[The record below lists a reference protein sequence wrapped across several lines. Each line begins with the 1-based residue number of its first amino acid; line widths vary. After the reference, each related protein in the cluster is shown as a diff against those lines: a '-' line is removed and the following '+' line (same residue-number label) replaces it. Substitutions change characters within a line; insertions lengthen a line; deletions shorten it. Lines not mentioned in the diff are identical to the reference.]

1 MTLTQELVQ
10 IALEPDNWSKLSKV
24 EKQSIVEWMGE
35 QERQRVKNNYCAY
48 VECVHGDMYS
58 HTPQGDFICKVI
70 DEAINKRKRMFAGEI
85 PMQKQYIKFSLPPQ
99 HGKSMHITET
109 LPSYFLGH
117 FPQHGCIE
125 VSYNDDFAS
134 KFGSKNRDKIK
145 QFGKDLFGIEISK
158 DTNSKG
164 EWDVIDS
171 TTGNKTRGGMVS
183 RGILSGITGQSLG
196 DLIIIDDPIKTREE
210 ANSETQREKI
220 WGEWKDSVSTRI
232 HPGAIIILIMTR
244 WHEDDLWGRLDNNEY
259 AKPLPWINYNLP
271 LEAEKGDLLGREE
284 GEPLW
289 PGHYDRDFIEERKL
303 YPQSFNS
310 LYQGRPSAQEGNK
323 FKRIWWQYYDTLPQ
337 IAVKILSV
345 DASFKDTKESA
356 KVAIQVWGKTGPNMY
371 LVDNINAK
379 MGFIATI
386 TAINNMLVKHPDITA
401 KYIEDKANGPA
412 IIEVMKQSIP
422 GIIPV
427 KADNSTGGKVAR
439 AEAITPFCE
448 AGNIYLPRYESYTHD
463 FVEELA
469 SFPNGQYK
477 DQVDAFSQAIAK
489 LMNYLAELP
498 DNKTKQ
504 YNFDFEKPK
513 EDNLYGGAISDS
525 YMMF

>member
-1 MTLTQELVQ
+1 MDRQKELLLRMQELLQ
-10 IALEPDNWSKLSKV
+10 K
-24 EKQSIVEWMGE
+24 EKIS
-35 QERQRVKNNYCAY
+35 NNYSNY
-48 VECVHGDMYS
+48 VEYVHGDMYS
-58 HTPQGDFICKVI
+58 HTPQGDFICNVI
-70 DEAINKRKRMFAGEI
+70 DDAINKRKRMFSGEI

-134 KFGSKNRDKIK
+134 KFGSKNKDKIK
-145 QFGKDLFGIEISK
+145 LYGKEVFGVEINK
-158 DTNSKG
+158 DTNAKG

-171 TTGNKTRGGMVS
+171 NTGNKTRGGMIS
-183 RGILSGITGQSLG
+183 RGILSGITGSSLG

-210 ANSETQREKI
+210 ANSETQRDKI
-220 WGEWKDSVSTRI
+220 WEEWKDSVSTRI

-244 WHEDDLWGRLDNNEY
+244 WHEDDLWGRLDNSEY
-259 AKPLPWINYNLP
+259 AKPLPWNNYNLP
-271 LEAEKGDLLGREE
+271 LEAENDDVLGRKE

-289 PGHYDRDFIEERKL
+289 PDRYGYDFIEERRCYL
-303 YPQSFNS
+303 QSFNS

-323 FKRIWWQYYDTLPQ
+323 FKRIWWQYYDVLPK

-356 KVAIQVWGKTGPNMY
+356 KVSIQVWGKAGPNMY
-371 LVDNINAK
+371 MIDTINTK

-386 TAINNMLVKHPDITA
+386 TAIKNMLAKHPDIKA

-412 IIEVMKQSIP
+412 IIEVMRQNIP

-448 AGNIYLPRYESYTHD
+448 AGNIYLPRYETFTND
-463 FVEELA
+463 FIEEVS
-469 SFPNGQYK
+469 SFPNGKYK
-477 DQVDAFSQAIAK
+477 DQVDAFTQAIAK
-489 LMNYLAELP
+489 LMNYIAEFP
-498 DNKTKQ
+498 EEPEQ

-513 EDNLYGGAISDS
+513 PDQIYGGEITNS
-525 YMMF
+525 YMLF